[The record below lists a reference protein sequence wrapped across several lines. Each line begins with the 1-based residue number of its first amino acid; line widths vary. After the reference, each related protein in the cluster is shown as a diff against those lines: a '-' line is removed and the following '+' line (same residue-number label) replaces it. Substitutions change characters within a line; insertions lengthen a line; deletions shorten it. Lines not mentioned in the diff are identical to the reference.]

1 MVCQLHLKL
10 KILSLQETRIH
21 TEDKIHMEVRIH
33 MEEEVKIL
41 LEARILSIVKI
52 HLGSNKVLV

>member
-1 MVCQLHLKL
+1 
-10 KILSLQETRIH
+10 
-21 TEDKIHMEVRIH
+21 MEVRIH